1 MKSMTHLPRI
11 AAPRRSVAG
20 FTLIE
25 LMIVVAIVAI
35 LASVAFASY
44 DFAMIKGRRSAAA
57 GCALEGAQFME
68 RYYTTNLTYV
78 GAAIPA
84 SDCQR
89 ELQGH
94 YVVALAASA
103 ARSYSI
109 TATPQNHQAAK
120 DSKCGTLSVDHTGAR
135 GITGTAGSSAECW

>member
-1 MKSMTHLPRI
+1 MKHSSPV
-11 AAPRRSVAG
+11 AAARRAVSG

-35 LASVAFASY
+35 LAGVAYASY
-44 DFAMIKGRRSAAA
+44 DFAMIKSRRNAAA
-57 GCALEGAQFME
+57 GCALESAQFME

-78 GAAIPA
+78 GAAPPA

-94 YVVALAASA
+94 YDFALAASA
-103 ARSYSI
+103 ARTYSI
-109 TATPQNHQAAK
+109 TATPQNHQATK
-120 DSKCGTLSVDHTGAR
+120 DTKCGTLSLDQTGAR
-135 GITGTAGSSAECW
+135 GITGSASSSSECW